1 MWLQIDVPY
10 PLGLVVLDRH
20 SDLINILVHRACRIV
35 TNRFACPS
43 THHFQSD
50 RISHARLAISIT
62 LTTRFTLG
70 PSPRASLH
78 RCTCVL
84 DIRARVLYGQL
95 LLQFES
101 SRSCL
106 IRDDSPLVTAARN
119 YCVIVQCVDIILIPQ
134 DRYRQSLHYLL
145 HLSSL
150 TSIVEAS
157 GLLLIVVVTQ
167 APVSPLESALR
178 DATAHSSY
186 PFCPYK
192 QHEFSPHDLQL
203 HYPTFPTPIHAAIS
217 SLVQVIATLSTH
229 STFSP
234 HRHV

>member
-1 MWLQIDVPY
+1 MRKRQ
-10 PLGLVVLDRH
+10 
-20 SDLINILVHRACRIV
+20 RACQTCTV
-35 TNRFACPS
+35 VNRFACPT

-50 RISHARLAISIT
+50 RISHASLAISTT
-62 LTTRFTLG
+62 LTILLTVA

-78 RCTCVL
+78 RYTCVQ
-84 DIRARVLYGQL
+84 DIGARISYGLL

-134 DRYRQSLHYLL
+134 DRYWQSLYYLL

-150 TSIVEAS
+150 TSNVEAS
-157 GLLLIVVVTQ
+157 DLSLIIVVTQ

-192 QHEFSPHDLQL
+192 QRKLFSPL
-203 HYPTFPTPIHAAIS
+203 PPTPLPHIPS
-217 SLVQVIATLSTH
+217 SHTCCN
-229 STFSP
+229 
-234 HRHV
+234 